1 MTKQLTKPFN
11 PIIWPAVPRDLI
23 TDSNI
28 GYATDDTIQR
38 YTFGTRAMTWDG
50 SILRYTKAGST
61 YTSYDLAV
69 WSNAT
74 AAGISFESISSAS
87 AKGEKIV
94 RIAEGSV
101 TENQYA
107 GGYLLLFHATGGGK
121 MYTVIG
127 NSESSGGLVT
137 LYIDQPLGVAVTTS
151 DSYEL
156 YASPYTDVQQGN
168 AGGTHGFVGIPMALV
183 TSGSHGWTKTWG
195 PVFIAPQSSVGGAYT
210 KACYFR
216 HDGSI
221 DIRGNIGSPV
231 TDQLAGYTMVGSA
244 AGDGPIVML
253 QVAIQK
259 GLLMTMIKD
268 GKRVPPK
275 EVEEMAKKEAKKK

>member
-1 MTKQLTKPFN
+1 MSIQLVQPFN
-11 PIIWPAVPRDLI
+11 PIPWPAVPVDHE

-28 GYATDDTIQR
+28 GFAVIDTTQR
-38 YTFGTRAMTWDG
+38 YTVGTRAMTWDG
-50 SILRYTKAGST
+50 SVLKYTEAGST

-74 AAGISFESISSAS
+74 AAGISFESISAAS

-94 RIAEGSV
+94 RIAEAGV

-121 MYTVIG
+121 TYTIIG
-127 NSESSGGLVT
+127 NSISSGGLVT
-137 LYIDQPLGVAVTTS
+137 LYLDQPLGVAVTTS

-156 YASPYTDVQQGN
+156 YASPYNDVKQGN
-168 AGGTHGFVGIPMALV
+168 ADGTHGFVGIPMALV
-183 TSGSHGWTKTWG
+183 TSGAFGWTKTWG
-195 PVFIAPQSSVGGAYT
+195 PVFIAPQASVGGSYT

-231 TDQLAGYTMVGSA
+231 TDQYAGYTMVGSA
-244 AGDGPIVML
+244 AGDGPIIML
-253 QVAIQK
+253 QVAI
-259 GLLMTMIKD
+259 
-268 GKRVPPK
+268 
-275 EVEEMAKKEAKKK
+275 